1 MLWHKVCLGWTIFMM
16 AWVTTL
22 MAGTME
28 TQEWKGNASLESK
41 ERYVVVHTLKEWTNL
56 WHETLGQEAPF
67 VDFAHHDAVCIFLG
81 YGADWLYNIHFDE
94 GVIQEEK
101 FVIRYALQPLVLELA
116 TPFRGKGQYK
126 MKLYPKG
133 EREVVIQKGGEW

>member
-1 MLWHKVCLGWTIFMM
+1 MLWRKVCLGWSFFLI

-28 TQEWKGNASLESK
+28 TQEWKGNASLEAK
-41 ERYVVVHTLKEWTNL
+41 ERYVVIHTLQEWTSL
-56 WHETLGQEAPF
+56 WRETLGKEAPF
-67 VDFAHHDAVCIFLG
+67 VDFTHHDAACVFLG
-81 YGADWLYNIHFDE
+81 YEADWLYLIHFDE
-94 GVIQEEK
+94 GVVQEEK
-101 FVIRYALQPLVLELA
+101 FVIRYVLQPLVLELA
-116 TPFRGKGQYK
+116 SPFHGKGQYK